1 MYSNIS
7 ERKVALCNLVK
18 DAIRTGITVYAGL
31 PGAEN
36 EIGGKTMKKMYLN
49 PELQIAVLEKS
60 DIIVTSPGELGPID
74 GDSFTPFG

>member
-1 MYSNIS
+1 
-7 ERKVALCNLVK
+7 
-18 DAIRTGITVYAGL
+18 
-31 PGAEN
+31 
-36 EIGGKTMKKMYLN
+36 MKKMYLN